1 MKLYNPQYNR
11 KMNLKSEIIIEFN
24 ACHICD
30 GELYEGW
37 RVGCDDLVFR
47 AGAEEALEVN
57 EVEVKQ
63 KAIEAF
69 RQFVKQYCA
78 ESGRKDISEDSEHYV
93 KVFKELINS

>member
-1 MKLYNPQYNR
+1 MSF
-11 KMNLKSEIIIEFN
+11 KSEEYIDNN

-47 AGAEEALEVN
+47 SGAEEALKAKE
-57 EVEVKQ
+57 EEMKR

-69 RQFVKQYCA
+69 RQCCNHRIN
-78 ESGRKDISEDSEHYV
+78 ECDNNCISCGAYE
-93 KVFKELINS
+93 VFKKKINE